1 LRSNRFQAD
10 PKALET
16 ARGNS
21 FTLMDKTEQ
30 DVLGTYVIVIEQPGF
45 FLGEYYDSSGPVGKP
60 FKHFL
65 YLKTSTLGFSRAP
78 YEV

>member
-1 LRSNRFQAD
+1 
-10 PKALET
+10 
-16 ARGNS
+16 
-21 FTLMDKTEQ
+21 MDKTEQ